1 MSGECLKGVWKR
13 PGRNLEGVFKTNKHD
28 TRAGVAEHVLEDG
41 HVREDFILSYSISS
55 NS

>member
-13 PGRNLEGVFKTNKHD
+13 PGRNLEGVLKTNKHD

-41 HVREDFILSYSISS
+41 HVMEDFILSYSISS
-55 NS
+55 NL